1 MSKRRRK
8 KKPNLPEATLRRARR
23 QAGLDDADDT
33 QKDDTPDTPDT
44 PEDSD
49 RSSDS
54 ESQTPSEKT
63 VERAARRRRLSP
75 VQLERSRQR
84 GELDVDVIEDM
95 LANPT
100 DIVPEEQLREE
111 YGHVLVD
118 LRNMGI
124 LAAILMVVLVGL
136 AQFI

>member
-8 KKPNLPEATLRRARR
+8 KRPNLPEATLRRARR
-23 QAGLDDADDT
+23 QAGLDEADDK
-33 QKDDTPDTPDT
+33 QND
-44 PEDSD
+44 EAASDSD
-49 RSSDS
+49 ESSSSSGSDDS
-54 ESQTPSEKT
+54 V

-75 VQLERSRQR
+75 VQLERSRER
-84 GELDVDVIEDM
+84 GELDVEIIEDM

-100 DIVPEEQLREE
+100 DVVSEEQLRED
-111 YGHVLVD
+111 YGHVLLD

>member
-23 QAGLDDADDT
+23 QAGVDDAEET
-33 QKDDTPDTPDT
+33 QDQTTD
-44 PEDSD
+44 ESDS
-49 RSSDS
+49 SSDAS
-54 ESQTPSEKT
+54 DSQTRSEKT

-84 GELDVDVIEDM
+84 GELEVDVIEDM

-100 DIVPEEQLREE
+100 DVVSEEQLREE

>member
-8 KKPNLPEATLRRARR
+8 KRPNLPEATLRRARR
-23 QAGLDDADDT
+23 QAGRDEADET
-33 QKDDTPDTPDT
+33 QD
-44 PEDSD
+44 ESASDSGD
-49 RSSDS
+49 SSKSSDS
-54 ESQTPSEKT
+54 ESV

-75 VQLERSRQR
+75 VQLERSRER
-84 GELDVDVIEDM
+84 GELEVEVIEDM

-100 DIVPEEQLREE
+100 DIVTEEQLRDD
-111 YGHVLVD
+111 YGHVLLD

>member
-23 QAGLDDADDT
+23 QAGADDT
-33 QKDDTPDTPDT
+33 EDKQNETPD
-44 PEDSD
+44 DSES
-49 RSSDS
+49 SSDS
-54 ESQTPSEKT
+54 QTRSEKS

-84 GELDVDVIEDM
+84 GELEVDVIEDM

-100 DIVPEEQLREE
+100 DVVTEEQLREE